1 MSNKHTRKTFLAKV
15 AAALAG
21 LGLAGGARAAARTAE
36 AASSTPAPGP
46 SFAIQSDKRSVARTD
61 STL

>member
-21 LGLAGGARAAARTAE
+21 LGLAGGARAVARTAE
-36 AASSTPAPGP
+36 AASTSPAPSP
-46 SFAIQSDKRSVARTD
+46 SFTIQSDKRSVARTD
-61 STL
+61 ASV